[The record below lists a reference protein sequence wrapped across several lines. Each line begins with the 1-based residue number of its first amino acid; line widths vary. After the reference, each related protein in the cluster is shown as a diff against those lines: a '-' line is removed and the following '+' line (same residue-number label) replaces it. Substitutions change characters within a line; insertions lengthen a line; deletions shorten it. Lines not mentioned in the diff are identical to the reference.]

1 MQPAP
6 SPHHPTGIPRIGARA
21 VPRTALL
28 NRLDALAPVT
38 VVQGLCG
45 CGKTTLAAQWAQRR
59 HADGDEV
66 RWVNAADA
74 DAILTALRAPGG
86 SGRHRIVVGDNA
98 LHLGD
103 PTVLARIVAA
113 VAADPR
119 LHLLL
124 CSRIDHPLVR
134 MSEDAGIETIVLAGR
149 HLNISAAQ
157 VQAFAGSWGH
167 RITDEH
173 AHRLHGELGGWL
185 GLLRWALDHADPHFD
200 SSGRQAATQYLQAN
214 ILPLITDR
222 DALVSAMMIGASGYV
237 SMALL
242 VRVFDCDGPAG
253 HLLGERTLTELIDGL
268 TRHGILEPAP
278 SALGAIRRFPTF
290 LATLL
295 TDLLE
300 ADHPHLAQHVHA
312 TAAEWFA
319 AQLPMETDE
328 FGGLA
333 LSHARAAGDWDLL
346 AEIWGQRGL
355 SVAIRHPEHARE
367 AYSDI
372 PDHRLAVH
380 PELALAASVISS
392 FDAGLDRRRDRTI
405 IGTGRPAGWAIAAS
419 PTSPGILETTTEII
433 AARHRGDVVEA
444 VRLAADFASTDLEPR
459 SSENSLLARAWFD
472 LQWATASFAAQDTPH
487 AVRHLSASAHIA
499 HAVGADAIESAATA
513 QLALINAVAGY
524 ARSAAKRLDELRT
537 IETGRR
543 RLRLPVRA
551 AGRIAEGLLRLDE
564 LDPGALECFDIAGAD
579 DLEEW
584 AILAWAKTQH
594 ALLFGD
600 PMIALTEVSRVA
612 FLHQQTARAGS
623 RNRRL
628 IDRCIADL
636 YLALGELNRA
646 QRHLDDADPDR
657 RSLSVPRTRLAFI
670 CGDYPGA
677 RSIAASQAWDPE
689 VTLRDRIDLVL
700 LKAASA
706 HEMGDIDTARLTMA
720 RAVSLAA
727 SASTLIPYTALPQ
740 DVCRALLALVDHD
753 LGERELSLIDAHRQ
767 PYPDHGELVVLSAR
781 EAVVLGAMV
790 EHETL
795 VEVADALVVSP
806 NTVKKQ
812 ARAVYAKLGV
822 HDRQAALLEAHR
834 LGLLPDGSAGLAGP
848 EVT

>member
-1 MQPAP
+1 MPPAHP
-6 SPHHPTGIPRIGARA
+6 PHNPTGIPRIGARA

-45 CGKTTLAAQWAQRR
+45 CGKTTLAAQWAHHR

-66 RWVNAADA
+66 RWVDAADA
-74 DAILTALRAPGG
+74 DAILTALRDTGG
-86 SGRHRIVVGDNA
+86 SGRRRIVVGDNA
-98 LHLGD
+98 HHLGD
-103 PTVLARIVAA
+103 PSVLERIVASI
-113 VAADPR
+113 AADPL

-124 CSRIDHPLVR
+124 CSRIDHPLAR
-134 MSEDAGIETIVLAGR
+134 LSKDAGIETVVLSGR
-149 HLNISAAQ
+149 HLNISAGQ
-157 VQAFAGSWGH
+157 VQTYAGSWGH
-167 RITDEH
+167 EITDEH

-185 GLLRWALDHADPHFD
+185 GLLRWALDHADSHYD

-222 DALVSAMMIGASGYV
+222 NALVSAMMIGATGYV

-253 HLLGERTLTELIDGL
+253 HLLGGRTLTELIDGL
-268 TRHGILEPAP
+268 TRHGILEPAH
-278 SALGAIRRFPTF
+278 AAAGAIRRFPTF

-300 ADHPHLAQHVHA
+300 ADHPALAQHVHA

-333 LSHARAAGDWDLL
+333 GVHARAAGDWDRL
-346 AEIWGQRGL
+346 AEIWRERGF
-355 SVAIRHPEHARE
+355 SVTIRHPEHARE

-372 PDHRLAVH
+372 PDHRLADH
-380 PELALAASVISS
+380 PELALAASVISTL
-392 FDAGLDRRRDRTI
+392 DAGFDRRRGRTI
-405 IGTGRPAGWAIAAS
+405 IGTGRPPGWAMTTAS
-419 PTSPGILETTTEII
+419 PAAGIVETTAEII

-444 VRLAADFASTDLEPR
+444 LRLASEFSAADLEPR

-472 LQWATASFAAQDTPH
+472 LQWALASFAAQDTPN
-487 AVRHLSASAHIA
+487 AVRHLSAAAHSAHTVRA
-499 HAVGADAIESAATA
+499 EAIESAATA

-537 IETGRR
+537 IESGRR
-543 RLRLPVRA
+543 RRRPRIH
-551 AGRIAEGLLRLDE
+551 AGRIAEGLLRLDG
-564 LDPGALECFDIAGAD
+564 LDPGALECFDIPGAD
-579 DLEEW
+579 ELEEW
-584 AILAWAKTQH
+584 AILAWARTQH
-594 ALLFGD
+594 ALLFDD
-600 PMIALTEVSRVA
+600 PMVALTEVNRVA
-612 FLHQQTARAGS
+612 FLHQQTSRAGS

-646 QRHLDDADPDR
+646 QRHLGDADPDHR
-657 RSLSVPRTRLAFI
+657 TLGVPRTRLAFI

-677 RSIAASQAWDPE
+677 RSTAATLAWNPE
-689 VTLRDRIDLVL
+689 VSLRDRIDLVL

-727 SASTLIPYTALPQ
+727 SANTLMPYTALPR

-753 LGERELSLIDAHRQ
+753 LGERDLSLIDAHRQ
-767 PYPDHGELVVLSAR
+767 PYPDRGELVVLSAR

-795 VEVADALVVSP
+795 AEVADALVVSP

-834 LGLLPDGSAGLAGP
+834 LGLLPEGSAGHPGP